1 MKQMRRYY
9 PALAA
14 VAFLLSGCGQKDAV
28 YDYGPEKMTAMI
40 EQIPDERLQAPSFAS
55 ALCVIMGDEP
65 EPDSTVTAKAAGV
78 FSLKDGEVLIQKNP
92 YERMNPASIT
102 KIMTALIAVR
112 DGDLE
117 ESVTVGQETVITE
130 PGASLCHIAPG
141 DTLTM
146 EQLLYGL
153 MLPSGNDAGAAIA
166 VHMAGSI
173 EAFAEEMN
181 KTAHQ
186 LGAVDTHFTNPHGLT
201 DENHYTTA
209 YDLYLIFQEAMKYPE
224 FQKIVGT
231 VSYTATYTDGSGA
244 VKMQKWENSNR
255 YLSGNVAAPEGVTVL
270 GGKTGTTQ
278 AAGSCLILGC
288 QDDSE
293 SQYVA
298 VILKAKNR
306 GTLYENMTNIIQKI
320 VN

>member
-117 ESVTVGQETVITE
+117 IGYCGT
-130 PGASLCHIAPG
+130 
-141 DTLTM
+141 
-146 EQLLYGL
+146 
-153 MLPSGNDAGAAIA
+153 GNSDYR
-166 VHMAGSI
+166 AGSI
-173 EAFAEEMN
+173 SLPHCAWRYFDD
-181 KTAHQ
+181 
-186 LGAVDTHFTNPHGLT
+186 GA
-201 DENHYTTA
+201 
-209 YDLYLIFQEAMKYPE
+209 
-224 FQKIVGT
+224 
-231 VSYTATYTDGSGA
+231 
-244 VKMQKWENSNR
+244 
-255 YLSGNVAAPEGVTVL
+255 AAL
-270 GGKTGTTQ
+270 RSDASLWK
-278 AAGSCLILGC
+278 
-288 QDDSE
+288 
-293 SQYVA
+293 
-298 VILKAKNR
+298 
-306 GTLYENMTNIIQKI
+306 
-320 VN
+320 

>member
-1 MKQMRRYY
+1 MRKWCC
-9 PALAA
+9 LLILT
-14 VAFLLSGCGQKDAV
+14 FLLSGCGQKDAV

-186 LGAVDTHFTNPHGLT
+186 LGAVDTHFINPHGLT

-298 VILKAKNR
+298 VILKAENR

>member
-231 VSYTATYTDGSGA
+231 VSYTATYTDCLLYTSD
-244 VKMQKWENSNR
+244 
-255 YLSGNVAAPEGVTVL
+255 AADE
-270 GGKTGTTQ
+270 
-278 AAGSCLILGC
+278 
-288 QDDSE
+288 
-293 SQYVA
+293 
-298 VILKAKNR
+298 
-306 GTLYENMTNIIQKI
+306 
-320 VN
+320 

>member
-130 PGASLCHIAPG
+130 PGASLCH
-141 DTLTM
+141 
-146 EQLLYGL
+146 
-153 MLPSGNDAGAAIA
+153 
-166 VHMAGSI
+166 MAGSI

-298 VILKAKNR
+298 VILKAENR

>member
-65 EPDSTVTAKAAGV
+65 EPDSTVTAEAAGV

-173 EAFAEEMN
+173 EAFA
-181 KTAHQ
+181 
-186 LGAVDTHFTNPHGLT
+186 
-201 DENHYTTA
+201 
-209 YDLYLIFQEAMKYPE
+209 
-224 FQKIVGT
+224 
-231 VSYTATYTDGSGA
+231 
-244 VKMQKWENSNR
+244 
-255 YLSGNVAAPEGVTVL
+255 
-270 GGKTGTTQ
+270 
-278 AAGSCLILGC
+278 
-288 QDDSE
+288 
-293 SQYVA
+293 
-298 VILKAKNR
+298 
-306 GTLYENMTNIIQKI
+306 
-320 VN
+320 

>member
-201 DENHYTTA
+201 DENHYT
-209 YDLYLIFQEAMKYPE
+209 E

-255 YLSGNVAAPEGVTVL
+255 YLSGNVAAPDGVTVL

-298 VILKAKNR
+298 VILKAENR